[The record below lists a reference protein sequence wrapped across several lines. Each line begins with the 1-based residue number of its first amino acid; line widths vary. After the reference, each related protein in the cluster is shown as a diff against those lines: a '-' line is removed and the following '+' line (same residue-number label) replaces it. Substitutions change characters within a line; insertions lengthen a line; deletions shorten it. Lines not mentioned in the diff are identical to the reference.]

1 MIADQAVVYPVV
13 FTQLGTAWDPKA
25 ISGMR
30 AQGYPGIYLN
40 QAQVAR
46 ETRLIVCGCCS
57 AASSRW
63 CRCCSASSCSCSSSC
78 GSPADPALAA
88 FDGGNATAEQLEQF
102 RRENGLLDP
111 LPVQYLR
118 FVWQLLQGDFGT
130 SVITSQPVA
139 ETIFTALPLTV
150 QLTLLGL
157 LIAIVVAL
165 VLGVTSAVFR
175 DRWPDQIIRI
185 VTLAGVAAPAFW
197 IALLLVQWLA
207 VGEGLFPTS
216 GYISMNDSFAGWL
229 NSMALPAVS
238 LAMPVAAQLTR
249 IIRTSMVEELDK
261 DYVRTARGG
270 GLPPVVVVGRNVLR
284 NALVNPLTVLGLRVG
299 YLLGGA
305 VVIETMFA
313 LPGMGQNM
321 IQAVKDGDTRRSR
334 AS

>member
-1 MIADQAVVYPVV
+1 VIVIVRMLLGRILALVPLLLGVILFV
-13 FTQLGTAWDPKA
+13 F
-25 ISGMR
+25 IVMR
-30 AQGYPGIYLN
+30 F
-40 QAQVAR
+40 
-46 ETRLIVCGCCS
+46 
-57 AASSRW
+57 
-63 CRCCSASSCSCSSSC
+63 
-78 GSPADPALAA
+78 SPIDPALAA
-88 FDGGNATAEQLEQF
+88 FDGGNATHEQLEQF
-102 RRENGLLDP
+102 RRDNGLLDP
-111 LPVQYLR
+111 LPLQYVH
-118 FVWQLLQGDFGT
+118 FIWHLLQGDFGT
-130 SVITSQPVA
+130 SVITKQPVGQ
-139 ETIFTALPLTV
+139 TISTALPLTV

-157 LIAIVVAL
+157 TLAIVIAL
-165 VLGVTSAVFR
+165 VLGVTSALFR
-175 DRWPDQIIRI
+175 DRWPDQLIRV

-207 VGEGLFPTS
+207 VGQGLFPTS
-216 GYISMNDSFAGWL
+216 GYVSMNDSFSGWL
-229 NSMALPAVS
+229 NSLTLPAVA

-321 IQAVKDGDTRRSR
+321 IQAVLDGDTAKVQGFVITIAVGFVLVNLIVDVLYLIANPRLRSH
-334 AS
+334 S